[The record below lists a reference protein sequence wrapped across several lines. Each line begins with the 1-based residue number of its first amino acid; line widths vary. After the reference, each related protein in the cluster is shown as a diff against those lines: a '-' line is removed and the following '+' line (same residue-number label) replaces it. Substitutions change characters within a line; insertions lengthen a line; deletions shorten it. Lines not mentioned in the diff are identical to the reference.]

1 MVDTITQLIIVLFFL
16 FQLQAKEL
24 DNDMM
29 QKRLNDLVNE
39 KAISSANYSL
49 MKIDDTCLWH
59 NELDL
64 SFLK

>member
-1 MVDTITQLIIVLFFL
+1 MVDPITQLIIVLFFL

-39 KAISSANYSL
+39 KAISSASYSL
-49 MKIDDTCLWH
+49 MNIDDTYLWH

-64 SFLK
+64 SFLE